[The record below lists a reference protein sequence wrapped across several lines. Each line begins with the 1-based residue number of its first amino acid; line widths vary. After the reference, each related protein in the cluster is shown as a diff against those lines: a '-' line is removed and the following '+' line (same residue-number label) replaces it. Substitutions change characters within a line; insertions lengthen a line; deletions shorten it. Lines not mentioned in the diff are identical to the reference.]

1 MHKLLLVSS
10 KNFPALALAFALAL
24 TLALPCDVRRE
35 RERESERAREG
46 ETLRAAATTSR
57 VANTPVSS
65 TAAVYTQMTRR
76 RAGPGTSENRLG
88 VWAVFHIRALLAHVR
103 ALLAHIRALLA
114 HIRALGT

>member
-1 MHKLLLVSS
+1 M
-10 KNFPALALAFALAL
+10 
-24 TLALPCDVRRE
+24 
-35 RERESERAREG
+35 
-46 ETLRAAATTSR
+46 RAAATTSR
-57 VANTPVSS
+57 VADAPVSS

-114 HIRALGT
+114 HIGALLVHIRALLAHIRIPAARAGILKSQYNDSQKLVQ

>member
-1 MHKLLLVSS
+1 M
-10 KNFPALALAFALAL
+10 
-24 TLALPCDVRRE
+24 
-35 RERESERAREG
+35 
-46 ETLRAAATTSR
+46 RAAATTSR
-57 VANTPVSS
+57 VADAPVSS

-114 HIRALGT
+114 HIGALLVHIRALQIRALLAHIRIPAVRAGILKSQYNDSQKLVQ